1 MDLVSGLLDLGA
13 WNLIGLAGI
22 VLIGLPHGALDG
34 AVAMHLGLVDKF
46 STMARFVIIY
56 VGLAG
61 LVVGAWIIAPSLSL
75 IVFLTISMLHF
86 GAGDAR
92 HGEGILRFA
101 ETLAHGGLA
110 IVGISQFH
118 RSEADEIFYY
128 LINQD
133 TAMVWLAINV
143 LTVAVIVAII
153 TCVSQ
158 AAKDVKWSA
167 TTLELL
173 ILGIVYALVP
183 PLLGFAIYF
192 CLVHSARHFRRILST
207 IKATVDFSNIK
218 NQAILFTT
226 ASWIAAGI
234 AFWMLADFA
243 DPGPTVMR
251 ITFIGL
257 AALTVPHMLLIDG
270 VMNSKQV
277 KESVTLQVMLETN

>member
-1 MDLVSGLLDLGA
+1 MDLVSGLLDLGV

-92 HGEGILRFA
+92 HGEGVLRFA
-101 ETLAHGGLA
+101 ETMAHGGLA

-118 RSEADEIFYY
+118 RSEVDEIFYY

-153 TCVSQ
+153 ACVSQ

-270 VMNSKQV
+270 VMKSKQV
-277 KESVTLQVMLETN
+277 NESVTPQL

>member
-1 MDLVSGLLDLGA
+1 MDLVSGLLDIGV

-75 IVFLTISMLHF
+75 IVFLIISMLHF

-92 HGEGILRFA
+92 HGEGVLRFA
-101 ETLAHGGLA
+101 ETMAHGGLA

-118 RSEADEIFYY
+118 RSEVDEIFYY

-153 TCVSQ
+153 ACVSQ
-158 AAKDVKWSA
+158 AAKDVKWST

-270 VMNSKQV
+270 VMKAKQV
-277 KESVTLQVMLETN
+277 TA

>member
-1 MDLVSGLLDLGA
+1 MDLVSGLLDLGV

-75 IVFLTISMLHF
+75 IVFLIISMLHF

-92 HGEGILRFA
+92 HGEGVLRFA
-101 ETLAHGGLA
+101 ETMAHGGLA

-118 RSEADEIFYY
+118 RSEVDEIFYY

-153 TCVSQ
+153 ACVSQ

-173 ILGIVYALVP
+173 ILGILYALVP

-270 VMNSKQV
+270 VMKSKQV
-277 KESVTLQVMLETN
+277 TV

>member
-1 MDLVSGLLDLGA
+1 MDLVSGLLDLGV

-153 TCVSQ
+153 ACVSQ

-173 ILGIVYALVP
+173 VLGIVYALVP

-207 IKATVDFSNIK
+207 IKATEDFSNIK
-218 NQAILFTT
+218 NQAILFTA

-234 AFWMLADFA
+234 AFWMFADFA
-243 DPGPTVMR
+243 DPGPTVLR

-270 VMNSKQV
+270 VMNSKNNRIR
-277 KESVTLQVMLETN
+277 LLAN

>member
-1 MDLVSGLLDLGA
+1 MDLVSGLLDLGV

-75 IVFLTISMLHF
+75 IVFLIISMLHF

-92 HGEGILRFA
+92 HGEGVLRFA
-101 ETLAHGGLA
+101 ETMAHGGLA

-118 RSEADEIFYY
+118 RSEVDEIFYY

-153 TCVSQ
+153 ACVSQ

-173 ILGIVYALVP
+173 ILGILYALVP

-192 CLVHSARHFRRILST
+192 CLVHSARHFKRILST

-270 VMNSKQV
+270 VMKSKQV
-277 KESVTLQVMLETN
+277 TA

>member
-1 MDLVSGLLDLGA
+1 MDLVSGLLDLGV

-46 STMARFVIIY
+46 STMARFVMIY

-133 TAMVWLAINV
+133 TAMVWLALNV

-153 TCVSQ
+153 ACVSQ

-192 CLVHSARHFRRILST
+192 CLVHSARHFKRILST
-207 IKATVDFSNIK
+207 IKETVDFSNIK

-234 AFWMLADFA
+234 AFWMFADFA
-243 DPGPTVMR
+243 DPGPTVLR

-270 VMNSKQV
+270 VMKSKQV
-277 KESVTLQVMLETN
+277 NESVTPQL

>member
-1 MDLVSGLLDLGA
+1 MDLVSGLLDLGV

-75 IVFLTISMLHF
+75 IVFLIISMLHF

-92 HGEGILRFA
+92 HGEGVLRFA
-101 ETLAHGGLA
+101 ETMAHGGLA

-118 RSEADEIFYY
+118 RSEVDEIFYY

-153 TCVSQ
+153 ACVSQ

-257 AALTVPHMLLIDG
+257 AALTVPHMFLIDG
-270 VMNSKQV
+270 VMKSNQYV
-277 KESVTLQVMLETN
+277 V

>member
-1 MDLVSGLLDLGA
+1 
-13 WNLIGLAGI
+13 
-22 VLIGLPHGALDG
+22 
-34 AVAMHLGLVDKF
+34 
-46 STMARFVIIY
+46 MARFVIIY

-277 KESVTLQVMLETN
+277 KESVTPQV

>member
-1 MDLVSGLLDLGA
+1 MDLVSGLLDLGV

-75 IVFLTISMLHF
+75 IVFLIISMLHF

-92 HGEGILRFA
+92 HGEGVLRFA
-101 ETLAHGGLA
+101 ETMAHGGLA

-118 RSEADEIFYY
+118 RSEVDEIFYY

-153 TCVSQ
+153 ACVSQ

-173 ILGIVYALVP
+173 ILGILYALVP

-270 VMNSKQV
+270 VMKSSKNP
-277 KESVTLQVMLETN
+277 KIS

>member
-1 MDLVSGLLDLGA
+1 MDLVSGLLDIGV

-75 IVFLTISMLHF
+75 IVFLIISMLHF

-92 HGEGILRFA
+92 HGEGVLRFA
-101 ETLAHGGLA
+101 ETMAHGGLA

-118 RSEADEIFYY
+118 RSEVDEIFYY

-153 TCVSQ
+153 ACVSQ

-173 ILGIVYALVP
+173 ILGILYALVP

-270 VMNSKQV
+270 VMKSKQV
-277 KESVTLQVMLETN
+277 TA

>member
-1 MDLVSGLLDLGA
+1 MDLVSGLLDLGV

-277 KESVTLQVMLETN
+277 KESVTPQV